1 MDEDLSDD
9 IECVRKIFNVN
20 KFKGWN
26 QWINKCEAKNL
37 TKYTKGC
44 FDNMSTLDSLE
55 TKNSI
60 SKLSVLITATTINRE
75 EETQSPQDGYKINA
89 NEMREHVHFGLI
101 IAAFTIY
108 YMLIN

>member
-1 MDEDLSDD
+1 MR
-9 IECVRKIFNVN
+9 VIFKDGN
-20 KFKGWN
+20 FEAWF
-26 QWINKCEAKNL
+26 QWINNCKGKDL

-55 TKNSI
+55 TTSST
-60 SKLSVLITATTINRE
+60 SKPSVLITTTTKKRE
-75 EETQSPQDGYKINA
+75 EKTQSPQDGYKKNA

-101 IAAFTIY
+101 IAAFAIY

>member
-1 MDEDLSDD
+1 M
-9 IECVRKIFNVN
+9 RKIFKDGN
-20 KFKGWN
+20 FEAWF
-26 QWINKCEAKNL
+26 QWIRNCKGKDL

-55 TKNSI
+55 TTS
-60 SKLSVLITATTINRE
+60 ST
-75 EETQSPQDGYKINA
+75 QDGYKKNA

-101 IAAFTIY
+101 IAAFAIY

>member
-1 MDEDLSDD
+1 LDEDLSDD
-9 IECVRKIFNVN
+9 IECVRKIFNEKN
-20 KFKGWN
+20 FGGWN

-44 FDNMSTLDSLE
+44 FDNMSTLGGLE
-55 TKNSI
+55 ITNST
-60 SKLSVLITATTINRE
+60 SKLSVLIITTTINRE
-75 EETQSPQDGYKINA
+75 EETQSPQDGYKTNA
-89 NEMREHVHFGLI
+89 NEMRQHVHFRLI